1 LPTNPEGTRRRNR
14 KFIHRLPAWG
24 TTVGPKVSVAPKV
37 HVLDSGLGPHLLRLT
52 REKLTRRQPQAL
64 TEFEH
69 LVEAFAVGEIR
80 KQAS

>member
-1 LPTNPEGTRRRNR
+1 MRKEPGDETG

-37 HVLDSGLGPHLLRLT
+37 HVLDSGLGAHLLRLT

-69 LVEAFAVGEIR
+69 LVETFAVGEIR

>member
-1 LPTNPEGTRRRNR
+1 M
-14 KFIHRLPAWG
+14 
-24 TTVGPKVSVAPKV
+24 
-37 HVLDSGLGPHLLRLT
+37 LDSGLGPHLLRLT